1 MKYIF
6 HAQIGLA
13 TTFSYRPI
21 GSRAHPSMDAGSAT
35 PRQRG
40 EGEVMDFELP
50 EEYRAFRDMV
60 RKWVDNEVPKAWAR
74 DLEKDEHNYPFALWD
89 KFTEAGFHGIGIAE
103 EYDGQ
108 GGDVVMQ
115 MLLAR
120 ELARSLGGLAWI
132 WGITSFAGSKSIG
145 LYGSPEQKAKY
156 LPLIATGQLKAAIA
170 FTEPS
175 GGTDLLGAM
184 ATTAERVDGGWV
196 LNGEKIWSSSAHV
209 ADYLLVIARS
219 DANAEKRHQ
228 GLTLFWVPTKTDGVK
243 ITPLAKLGMRS
254 MGSCSIHFDDVF
266 VADADVLGEP
276 HKAWYMLLPTLNN
289 ERIMVGAFCLGV
301 IDGVLED
308 AVEYMQQRK
317 AFGGIIGRF
326 QALQHYVADIATMQ
340 KTTELMLHFCA
351 DKQARGENVGVEANM
366 LKLLASENANK
377 AADLGIQILGGMG
390 YSAETDMQRYWR
402 DSRLWRIGPITNE
415 MVRNAI
421 AESLGL
427 PRSF

>member
-1 MKYIF
+1 
-6 HAQIGLA
+6 
-13 TTFSYRPI
+13 
-21 GSRAHPSMDAGSAT
+21 
-35 PRQRG
+35 
-40 EGEVMDFELP
+40 MDFELP
-50 EEYRAFRDMV
+50 EEYRAFQDMV
-60 RKWVDNEVPKAWAR
+60 HRWVEAEVPKQWAR
-74 DLEKDEHNYPFALWD
+74 QLEADEHNYPFALWD
-89 KFTEAGFHGIGIAE
+89 KFTEAGFHGVGITE
-103 EYDGQ
+103 EYGGQ

-145 LYGSPEQKAKY
+145 LYGTPEQKQKY
-156 LPLIATGQLKAAIA
+156 LPLIASGQLKAAIA
-170 FTEPS
+170 FTEPA

-184 ATTAERVDGGWV
+184 TTTAERVEGGWKI
-196 LNGEKIWSSSAHV
+196 NGEKIWSSSAHV

-219 DANAEKRHQ
+219 DQNAEKKHQ
-228 GLTLFWVPTKTDGVK
+228 GLTLFWVPAKTAGVK

-254 MGSCSIHFDDVF
+254 MGSCSVHFEDAF
-266 VADADVLGEP
+266 VADENVMGEP

-308 AVEYMQQRK
+308 AVAYMLQRK

-326 QALQHYVADIATMQ
+326 QSLQHYVADIATMQ

-351 DKQARGENVGVEANM
+351 HKQSKGENVGVEANM
-366 LKLLASENANK
+366 LKLMASENANA
-377 AADLGIQILGGMG
+377 AADMGIQILGGMG

-415 MVRNAI
+415 MVRNGI

-427 PRSF
+427 PRSY